1 MTERTPEDLVTALGL
16 LFEASSYL
24 RRNVSADLERDA
36 GLDGTWFE
44 VLTRLDRTPGHEM
57 RMNAMAAQVSFP
69 PSSFSRLI
77 DKMEAAGVIE
87 RCVDP
92 SSRRATLIRPTPG
105 ARELLARANA
115 AHARS
120 AETHFAGLLSAKEV
134 ADLMRITRKL
144 RDANREPS
152 VLTSGTSARGSRG
165 ARHAPSLDATRPY
178 SGSRAAHPRES
189 GGVHERQIDS

>member
-1 MTERTPEDLVTALGL
+1 MTADTSDDLVTALGL
-16 LFEASSYL
+16 LFEASSYV

-44 VLTRLDRTPGHEM
+44 VLTRLERTAGHAM

-77 DKMEAAGVIE
+77 DKMEAAGIIE

-92 SSRRATLIRPTPG
+92 SSRRATLIRPTPK
-105 ARELLARANA
+105 ARELLARANE

-120 AETHFAGLLSAKEV
+120 AEAHFAGLLSAKEV
-134 ADLMRITRKL
+134 RELMAITRKL
-144 RDANREPS
+144 RDANRTCCDD
-152 VLTSGTSARGSRG
+152 VAHVAAHG
-165 ARHAPSLDATRPY
+165 ARHAGATPTTASTVGLEQRI
-178 SGSRAAHPRES
+178 SG
-189 GGVHERQIDS
+189 

>member
-1 MTERTPEDLVTALGL
+1 MIARSDEDLVTALGL

-44 VLTRLDRTPGHEM
+44 VLTRLARTPGHTM
-57 RMNAMAAQVSFP
+57 RMNTMAAQVSFP

-92 SSRRATLIRPTPG
+92 SSRRATLIRPT
-105 ARELLARANA
+105 AAAKKLLARANV

-120 AETHFAGLLSAKEV
+120 AEAHFAGLLSAKEV
-134 ADLMRITRKL
+134 RDLTSITRKL
-144 RDANREPS
+144 RDGNRGLPAS
-152 VLTSGTSARGSRG
+152 ATDAAASRSRPARHTSAPSISATVQWNSRD
-165 ARHAPSLDATRPY
+165 RSK
-178 SGSRAAHPRES
+178 E
-189 GGVHERQIDS
+189 ERRTT